1 MSSTK
6 SSHFQILKRPII
18 TEKSATFG
26 SSSNGVVFEVHP
38 RANKSEVSDAIEK
51 RFAVKV
57 AQVRMVNVR
66 GKVKRVKSTTG
77 QQRSW
82 KKAYVTL
89 AQGSSI
95 DVVEGL

>member
-6 SSHFQILKRPII
+6 TSHFQILKRPII

-26 SSSNGVVFEVHP
+26 STNSGVVFEVHP

-51 RFAVKV
+51 IFSVKV
-57 AQVRMVNVR
+57 ARVRMVNVR
-66 GKVKRVKSTTG
+66 GKVKRVKSTAG